1 MIENTAEDVQ
11 AGLKQVREAFF
22 SDKTRDFEWRKQQL
36 RQLKTGFEEN
46 KEKIFA
52 ALEKDMKK
60 DHFTTFIQEVASVT
74 GDIEHVLRGIDEWVK
89 PQKVDTPITIAPAK
103 CRIVY
108 QPLGAVCVIGA
119 WNAPFFTTVR
129 PLVTTIAAGNTA
141 LIKPSEMSAESSKM
155 IRYLVENYLDNDCY
169 KVVEGGAEVSIACT
183 QAKWDLIC
191 FTGSSEKGK
200 LVAQAAA
207 KNLVPTILELGGK
220 SITIIDETANINVAC
235 YKIIGAK
242 FINSGQI

>member
-1 MIENTAEDVQ
+1 MQVC
-11 AGLKQVREAFF
+11 LKQLKEAFY
-22 SDKTRDFEWRKQQL
+22 SDKTRDVEWRKQQL

-46 KEKIFA
+46 KEKIYT

-60 DHFTTFIQEVASVT
+60 DSFSTFMQEVATVT
-74 GDIEHVLRGIDEWVK
+74 GEVDHVIRNIDEWVK
-89 PQKVDTPITIAPAK
+89 SQKVDTPITIAPAK

-119 WNAPFFTTVR
+119 WNAPFYTTIR
-129 PLVTTIAAGNTA
+129 PLITAIGAGNTA
-141 LIKPSEMSAESSKM
+141 LIKPSEMSSESSKM
-155 IRYLVENYLDNDCY
+155 MRYIVENYLDNDCY

-207 KNLVPTILELGGK
+207 KNLVPTVLELGGK
-220 SITIIDETANINVAC
+220 SITIVDETANINVAC
-235 YKIIGAK
+235 YKIIGGK
-242 FINSGQI
+242 FLNSGQI